1 MADIPPSRGPTPG
14 ELRFLRRLVTTLA
27 AVMIAGLVVIVAL
40 LVIRLGPQPRPILPE
55 SIALPDGARA
65 TAFTQGHDWIAVVT
79 EGDEILI
86 YSRDGTTLRQR
97 IRID

>member
-1 MADIPPSRGPTPG
+1 M
-14 ELRFLRRLVTTLA
+14 RFLRRLVTTLA
-27 AVMIAGLVVIVAL
+27 AVMIVGLVVIVAL

-55 SIALPDGARA
+55 SIALPDGAGA
-65 TAFTQGHDWIAVVT
+65 SAFTQGRDWIAVVT
-79 EGDEILI
+79 ESDEILI